1 VLKIDAKSHVP
12 IYVQIV
18 DGMRAAIA
26 SGAHRPGE
34 LLPSLRELAVEL
46 HVNPNTVQKAYD
58 VLEREGLIHSR
69 RGLGVF
75 VAQRGTQSAQSQAE
89 ATVRQMFEQAIQ
101 AARAAN
107 VTPERIRALF
117 GIVLDEALKKARA

>member
-1 VLKIDAKSHVP
+1 MKIDLKSHVP

-18 DGMRAAIA
+18 EGIRAAIA
-26 SGAHRPGE
+26 SGVYGPGE

-58 VLEREGLIHSR
+58 GLEREGLIHSR

-75 VAQRGTQSAQSQAE
+75 VAQRGTQSAQNQAE
-89 ATVRQMFEQAIQ
+89 ATVREAFRQAI
-101 AARAAN
+101 RAAHAAGL
-107 VTPERIRALF
+107 TAEDIRTLF
-117 GIVLDEALKKARA
+117 EGTLEENREKART